1 MSPPDPLTDLELTPA
16 QRLSLLAEILARGLA
31 RWRARPGLAAAEPP
45 DLAPEILSESR
56 PGGLEVPAKVRLTVH
71 TGLRGPDS
79 QLRSD

>member
-31 RWRARPGLAAAEPP
+31 RWRARPGLDAAEP
-45 DLAPEILSESR
+45 APEKLSESR
-56 PGGLEVPAKVRLTVH
+56 PGGLEVHPEVRLTVH

-79 QLRSD
+79 QPRSE